1 MSTATDQSTNKSFLA
16 NPWVQLAIGVICMAA
31 VANLQYGWTLFVNP
45 IDAKYHWG
53 RAAIQVAFTLFVLI
67 ETWLVPVEGYL
78 VDKYGPRVVVLGGS
92 VLVGLAWVINSV
104 ADSLTLLYVGAAIG
118 GVGVG
123 SVYGTCVGNAI
134 KWFPG
139 RRGLAAGFT
148 AAGFGAGAALSI
160 IPIKQMIDAAG
171 YEKAFFNFGVFQ
183 GVLVFVMAW
192 GLLVAPAS
200 TSKAAVKANQSAKNF
215 APMEVVKKPVF
226 WVMYLMFV
234 LVASGVLMMA
244 ASMASIA
251 KDLHVEKI
259 PVELFG
265 MTMPALTFA
274 LTLNRY
280 FDGFGRPFFGWVS
293 DKIGRENTMGIAFT
307 FGAVSLYTLSQSGAN
322 PSLFVIVTALYFLV
336 SGEIY
341 SLFPATQGDTFGS
354 KFAAANAGMLYT
366 AKGTAALVVPMAAAI
381 SAANGWGA
389 VFAIATAFN
398 LTAAALG
405 LFVLKPMRRRHFEAV
420 REELAAEE
428 RIAAAR

>member
-1 MSTATDQSTNKSFLA
+1 MNSF
-16 NPWVQLAIGVICMAA
+16 
-31 VANLQYGWTLFVNP
+31 
-45 IDAKYHWG
+45 
-53 RAAIQVAFTLFVLI
+53 
-67 ETWLVPVEGYL
+67 
-78 VDKYGPRVVVLGGS
+78 
-92 VLVGLAWVINSV
+92 
-104 ADSLTLLYVGAAIG
+104 ADSLTMLYAAAVIG
-118 GVGVG
+118 GIGVG
-123 SVYGTCVGNAI
+123 SVYGTCVGNAL

-171 YEKAFFNFGVFQ
+171 YEKAFFNFGIFQ

-200 TSKAAVKANQSAKNF
+200 AAKTAVKANQSAKSF
-215 APMEVVKKPVF
+215 APMEVIRKPVF
-226 WVMYLMFV
+226 WVMYVMFV

-244 ASMASIA
+244 ASMAPIA
-251 KDLHVEKI
+251 KDLHVEKV

-265 MTMPALTFA
+265 MAMPALTFA

-293 DKIGRENTMGIAFT
+293 DKIGRENTMGIAFSL
-307 FGAVSLYTLSQSGAN
+307 GALSLYTLSQSGST
-322 PSLFVIVTALYFLV
+322 PTLFVIVTALYFLV

-381 SAANGWGA
+381 SVANGWGA

-398 LTAAALG
+398 LVAAGLA
-405 LFVLKPMRRRHFEAV
+405 LFVLKPMRRRHFAEVRQELEAAD
-420 REELAAEE
+420 RMSHATH
-428 RIAAAR
+428 